1 MSTTP
6 TTRTPSPPRTTPRAP
21 RFLRCDAAAI
31 ADGEGLALE
40 KASILLELSTTTDS
54 LGWHSRTLALGP
66 TAEVT
71 AHPANR
77 AADLLV
83 ISCPDSTLIPGLV
96 NAHTHLD
103 LTHIGPQPHD
113 PEDGFV
119 PWVDMIRT
127 RRHTEVGAIAASVR
141 LGIELSRAAGTVA
154 IGDIAGAPKARASL
168 TPWRTMHALGVRGVS
183 YIEFFAIGRGTDAP
197 WGWIESLLRDAGP
210 PSGTGTALGL
220 QPHATN
226 TVALNAYR
234 RAIDLAA
241 AAGNLPLCT
250 HLAET
255 PEEREFIAHAAGP
268 QRELLERFDLW
279 TDDILD
285 HIGRGRH
292 PVAHLQETLLAAA
305 ERTGRPMLVAHVND
319 ADDEAVRIL
328 AESRAV
334 VVYCPHAS
342 TYFGAPARLGPHRY
356 RDMLAAGIPV
366 ALGTDS
372 IVNLPPDSAQP
383 GAGMSIIREA
393 RMLYQ
398 RDLTD
403 PTTLLAMA
411 TLHGAAALGLDP
423 RAFRFALGH
432 PVAGI
437 LKFPGNSLREV
448 LIGSQSPK
456 VLFADN
462 NSGPTVTIP

>member
-1 MSTTP
+1 MSTAPTP
-6 TTRTPSPPRTTPRAP
+6 RTPAPARIPRTP

-31 ADGEGLALE
+31 ADGAGLAIE
-40 KASILLELSTTTDS
+40 RASILLELSTSTDS

-66 TAEVT
+66 TAEVA

-113 PEDGFV
+113 PKDGFV
-119 PWVDMIRT
+119 PWVDMIRA
-127 RRHTEVGAIAASVR
+127 RRHDDDEAIAASVR

-168 TPWRTMHALGVRGVS
+168 TPWQTMLAEGLRGVS
-183 YIEFFAIGRGTDAP
+183 YLEFFAIGRNTDGP
-197 WGWIESLLRDAGP
+197 LGWIESLLRDAGP
-210 PSGTGTALGL
+210 LYGTGAALGL

-226 TVALNAYR
+226 TVALDAYR

-241 AAGNLPLCT
+241 AAGNLPLST

-255 PEEREFIAHAAGP
+255 PEEREFIAHATGP
-268 QRELLERFDLW
+268 QRELLVRFGLW

-292 PVAHLQETLLAAA
+292 PVAHLRDTLAAA
-305 ERTGRPMLVAHVND
+305 ADRTGRPMVVAHVND
-319 ADDEAVRIL
+319 ADDEAVRTL
-328 AESRAV
+328 AETRAFV
-334 VVYCPHAS
+334 AYCPHAS
-342 TYFGAPARLGPHRY
+342 AYFGAPARLGPHRY

-372 IVNLPPDSAQP
+372 IVNLPTDSARP
-383 GAGMSIIREA
+383 GVGMSIMREA
-393 RMLYQ
+393 RLLYS
-398 RDLTD
+398 RDQTD

-411 TLHGAAALGLDP
+411 TVHGAAALGLDP
-423 RAFRFALGH
+423 RAFRFADGH
-432 PVAGI
+432 PVAGV
-437 LKFPGNSLREV
+437 LKFPGNCFREV
-448 LIGSQSPK
+448 LMGTQAPQ

-462 NSGPTVTIP
+462 FSGPTVTLP